1 MPSAPAARPF
11 FNRRIALVT
20 SCNIGTSSETIT
32 SCRHV
37 ATNKLH
43 TNTKYYSLY
52 TLGAWG
58 NTDYKICKTNPKAEM
73 SNNDLAVWI
82 DFVQWINE
90 CFFFTK
96 DSAAS
101 WSQNEYIF
109 VLHFSFS
116 VFFRFVSFLFTL
128 FLPRDCSLWRACTA
142 RPLLSCGLVKMATSQ
157 TATNPNGDMATRSK
171 PKRRQSLNQN
181 GDKRI
186 LFNLRSNRHE
196 HESEFKG
203 KGKSKGLDTCYSA
216 PLTWVRLV
224 TSSALQSRKWQLIG
238 MSQWC
243 RSALCGHPLPAL
255 TDNWTHGAASR
266 HTIAPISH
274 TRPSPRSHSYTIYSF
289 PVPLRVRD

>member
-1 MPSAPAARPF
+1 MHTLVMTLCKASLIGFSAPFRSSAVMPSAPAARPF
-11 FNRRIALVT
+11 FNRRIAVVT

-128 FLPRDCSLWRACTA
+128 FCRATAAYGEPAQRGLCCRVVWSKWRQ
-142 RPLLSCGLVKMATSQ
+142 V
-157 TATNPNGDMATRSK
+157 
-171 PKRRQSLNQN
+171 KRRQTQMATWRQEVNQN
-181 GDKRI
+181 GD
-186 LFNLRSNRHE
+186 
-196 HESEFKG
+196 
-203 KGKSKGLDTCYSA
+203 
-216 PLTWVRLV
+216 
-224 TSSALQSRKWQLIG
+224 SR
-238 MSQWC
+238 
-243 RSALCGHPLPAL
+243 
-255 TDNWTHGAASR
+255 
-266 HTIAPISH
+266 
-274 TRPSPRSHSYTIYSF
+274 
-289 PVPLRVRD
+289 